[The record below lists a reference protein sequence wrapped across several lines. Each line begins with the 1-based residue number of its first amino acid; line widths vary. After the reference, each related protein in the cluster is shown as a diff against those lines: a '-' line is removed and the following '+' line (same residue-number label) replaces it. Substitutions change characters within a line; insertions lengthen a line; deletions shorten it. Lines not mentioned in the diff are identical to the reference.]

1 MHKIVKQ
8 STAFFLIAALLF
20 VPFSSSA
27 IASVDFE
34 KKDPSAGA
42 MVADFVLVRPVGI
55 VALIAGSAF
64 FIISLPF
71 SALGGNVKAAARN
84 LVVKPAKFAFTRPLG
99 DFQRF

>member
-20 VPFSSSA
+20 VPFGSSA

-42 MVADFVLVRPVGI
+42 MVADFVLIRPFAI
-55 VALIAGSAF
+55 VAMVAGSAIF
-64 FIISLPF
+64 VVTLPF
-71 SALGGNVKAAARN
+71 SAIGKNVKAAARS
-84 LVVKPAKFAFTRPLG
+84 LVVKPAKYAFVRPLG
-99 DFQRF
+99 EF

>member
-27 IASVDFE
+27 VASVDFE

-42 MVADFVLVRPVGI
+42 MVADFVLVRPVAI
-55 VALIAGSAF
+55 IALVVGSAF
-64 FIISLPF
+64 FVVTLPF
-71 SALGGNVKAAARN
+71 SAIGGNVKAAAKSM
-84 LVVKPAKFAFTRPLG
+84 VVKPAKYSFIRPLG
-99 DFQRF
+99 EF